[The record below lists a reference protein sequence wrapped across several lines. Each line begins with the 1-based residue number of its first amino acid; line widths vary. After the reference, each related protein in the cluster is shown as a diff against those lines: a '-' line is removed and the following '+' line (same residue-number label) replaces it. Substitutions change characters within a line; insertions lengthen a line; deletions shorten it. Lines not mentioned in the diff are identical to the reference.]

1 MAETLSTGL
10 YAPEVWEDL
19 SQAEFTNR
27 AIVLNAATQADTL
40 VGAPGDTVVFPKW
53 STLSDLDDLSEGVP
67 MDTEALTQRSSRATI
82 KEAGKAVEI
91 TDTASLNGLG
101 NAQDEAIR
109 QFGVLSA
116 RKLDADLISA
126 ATEIITGGI
135 TYADGTAAGNSAP
148 LAFSTA
154 AGVGLTWNTIVDS
167 TTLFGDDFELSD
179 VFGLFIRSD
188 QKAAMLKDDQ
198 FIQAAQTTNGNAVIN
213 RGLIGQVG
221 GMNVFVTDRLA
232 TGKAVIVK
240 RNSLGVLYK
249 RRPIVEQDRDILKR
263 TNVVTTNL
271 HYAVKRLN
279 DKGIVDITLTP
290 AV

>member
-1 MAETLSTGL
+1 MAETVSSGL

-19 SQAEFTNR
+19 SQAEFVNR

-40 VGAPGDTVVFPKW
+40 SGVPGDTVAFPKW
-53 STLSDLDDLSEGVP
+53 STLSDLADLSEGVA
-67 MDTEALTQRSSRATI
+67 MGTEALTQSSSRATI

-109 QFGVLSA
+109 QFGVLAA
-116 RKLDADLISA
+116 RKLDADLITA
-126 ATEIITGGI
+126 ASEVVTGGI
-135 TYADGTAAGNSAP
+135 TYADGSAATDSAP
-148 LAFSTA
+148 LQFATA
-154 AGVGLTWNTIVDS
+154 AGVGLTWETIVDS

-188 QKAAMLKDDQ
+188 QKAAILKDDQ
-198 FIQAAQTTNGNAVIN
+198 FIQAAQTNSGNSIVN

-221 GMNVFVTDRLA
+221 GLDVYVTDRIA
-232 TGKAVIVK
+232 SGKSLIVK

-249 RRPIVEQDRDILKR
+249 RRPVVEQDRDILKR

-279 DKGIVDITLTP
+279 DKGVVDITLTP

>member
-148 LAFSTA
+148 LAFSTD